1 MMKTQWMI
9 LMLLVAGL
17 AACTKSEDDG
27 LNINQSQME
36 HFYSSDIE
44 LGEFEGVW
52 VVDQQEIDTA
62 KLTVTENTFLVRFPE
77 RYLINKAFY
86 DIAYDPSEVQY
97 SNQYASMGISEKMAY
112 FDFVIDPQRQ
122 NTEANNTIDF
132 QSSQRGVAIYDLTTH
147 LWTLKISLDT
157 TSQKTADGT
166 SVENNITPIVL
177 VYIAKR
183 KI

>member
-17 AACTKSEDDG
+17 AACTKSEDYG
-27 LNINQSQME
+27 LQSNIQNTSLS
-36 HFYSSDIE
+36 SSDIE

-86 DIAYDPSEVQY
+86 DIAYDPSEVKY